1 MTTHVN
7 VVDVLATAHTD
18 PSALGSALAAMMTE
32 DDGRASIAPW
42 AVERTAMPG
51 AETSRAQ
58 ADADASA
65 DDANV
70 SVGSGAAG
78 DCGVAEHSCEIS
90 VVGGGVVRIVHDN
103 FAAFGD
109 GRYVCIL

>member
-70 SVGSGAAG
+70 SVGSGAG
-78 DCGVAEHSCEIS
+78 DYGEAEHSCEIS
-90 VVGGGVVRIVHDN
+90 VVGGGGVRIVHDN

-109 GRYVCIL
+109 GRYVWLP

>member
-51 AETSRAQ
+51 ADTSRAQ
-58 ADADASA
+58 AYADASA

-70 SVGSGAAG
+70 SVGSGAG
-78 DCGVAEHSCEIS
+78 DYGEAEHSCEIS
-90 VVGGGVVRIVHDN
+90 VAGGGVVRIVHDN

-109 GRYVCIL
+109 GRYVWLP